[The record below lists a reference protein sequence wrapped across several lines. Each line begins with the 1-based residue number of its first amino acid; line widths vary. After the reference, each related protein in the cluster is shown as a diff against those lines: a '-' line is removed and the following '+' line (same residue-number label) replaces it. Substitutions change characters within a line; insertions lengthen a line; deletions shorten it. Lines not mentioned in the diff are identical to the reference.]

1 MKYSKKQIESH
12 FKWAANNKTPITDK
26 WIDWC
31 AKSMFIIQEMME
43 ENERYRAVL
52 ELIRNHGGKEM
63 DESDTDG
70 VIISCNGSW
79 CAEQA
84 DWALKGE
91 E

>member
-43 ENERYRAVL
+43 ENERYRAAL
-52 ELIRNHGGKEM
+52 
-63 DESDTDG
+63 DG
-70 VIISCNGSW
+70 LIISASKEANEKG
-79 CAEQA
+79 AGVFHLARIHEA
-84 DWALKGE
+84 MRALKGE